1 MEHMKTLDEQIEEL
15 ENSDEWFKKVESH
28 TPALEVEG
36 LKFTIDVPFVD
47 MIGDNLA
54 YYVTQ
59 DENRK
64 YHLSDYGYTM
74 FNTES
79 RSSLSSSK
87 IKKAIKHYADAH
99 GISVD
104 NETKNNVAL
113 SVEIDISDKKD
124 FKKAVKTMALAQL
137 RLYSLLDE

>member
-1 MEHMKTLDEQIEEL
+1 MECRKMLKEQLEKI
-15 ENSDEWFKKVESH
+15 ENSDEWLEKVESH
-28 TPALEVEG
+28 APALEVEG
-36 LKFTIDVPFVD
+36 LKFTVDVPLVD
-47 MIGDNLA
+47 MIGDNLT

-59 DENRK
+59 DANRK

-74 FNTES
+74 FNIES
-79 RSSLSSSK
+79 CSSLSSSK

-104 NETKNNVAL
+104 DETKNNIAL
-113 SVEIDISDKKD
+113 SVEFDTSDKKD

-137 RLYSLLDE
+137 RLYLLLDE

>member
-1 MEHMKTLDEQIEEL
+1 MEHMEMLKEQLEKI
-15 ENSDEWFKKVESH
+15 ENSDEWLEKVESH
-28 TPALEVEG
+28 APALEVAG
-36 LKFTIDVPFVD
+36 LKFTVDVPLVD
-47 MIGDNLA
+47 MIGDNLT

-59 DENRK
+59 DANRK

-74 FNTES
+74 FNIGS

-87 IKKAIKHYADAH
+87 IKKAIKHYAEAH

-104 NETKNNVAL
+104 DETKNNVAL
-113 SVEIDISDKKD
+113 SVEFDTNDKKD

-137 RLYSLLDE
+137 RLYLLLDE